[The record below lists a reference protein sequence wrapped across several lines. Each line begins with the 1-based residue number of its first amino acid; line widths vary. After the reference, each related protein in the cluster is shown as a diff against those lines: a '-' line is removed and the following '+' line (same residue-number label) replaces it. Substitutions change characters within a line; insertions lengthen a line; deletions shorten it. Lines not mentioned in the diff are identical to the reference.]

1 MSKMKA
7 SSRNFMLKNKQ
18 NIFSLNSSVL
28 CRDTI
33 AYYKKVLRVIYLL
46 KSLYCKYTH
55 QSSLWKEDF
64 RKANKNKEIRKIRG
78 KIEIQIKVKNL
89 LTYLKYNMIKF
100 NRNETINL
108 KVFLITLEIHWNFC
122 TVCKIAPSD
131 LKALIF
137 SNFSDF
143 LELYPKL

>member
-55 QSSLWKEDF
+55 QS
-64 RKANKNKEIRKIRG
+64 
-78 KIEIQIKVKNL
+78 NL
-89 LTYLKYNMIKF
+89 
-100 NRNETINL
+100 
-108 KVFLITLEIHWNFC
+108 
-122 TVCKIAPSD
+122 
-131 LKALIF
+131 
-137 SNFSDF
+137 
-143 LELYPKL
+143 